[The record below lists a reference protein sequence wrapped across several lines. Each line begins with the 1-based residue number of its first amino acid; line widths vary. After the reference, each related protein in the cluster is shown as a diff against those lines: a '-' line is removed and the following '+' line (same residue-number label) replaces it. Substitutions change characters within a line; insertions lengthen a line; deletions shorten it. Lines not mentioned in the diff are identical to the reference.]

1 MKLLWLASWY
11 PNRSSPYNGDF
22 IMRHAEAVSLH
33 VEKLTVLAVVKDDS
47 LAPGAVSIEKQQQ
60 ENLEH
65 IRVYYGRSR
74 WLPEKMGS
82 LMRSF
87 QLQLRFY
94 RQWCRENG
102 KPAFLHV
109 HVPVK
114 AGLLALYCRYFQR
127 IPYIVTEHWAGYD
140 AASHPGIRQ
149 KEVLFR
155 FLNAWILRKAAAVV
169 AVSKSL
175 AAALGKHYP
184 RITGKVIP
192 NVVNTRI
199 FYPAAIPPSDVLRL
213 IHVSG
218 MDYQKNP
225 EDMLRAL
232 SIWKSRGG
240 CFMLACYGQAPE
252 TLKSLAAQLGLEK
265 EIQFHGEAPQPEIAA
280 AMRQAD
286 ALVLYSRFETFGCV
300 IIEAHACGIPVIVSE
315 LPVFHETV
323 VAGQNGLFAQGE
335 NPEALAGVFATFSQ
349 TRYQYN
355 REQIAA
361 EAARRFGY
369 QPVARQIL
377 EVYRSVSGTQ
387 S

>member
-22 IMRHAEAVSLH
+22 IMRHAEAVAPQ

-47 LAPGAVSIEKQQQ
+47 LAPGAVSIEKQQL

-74 WLPEKMGS
+74 WLPEQMGS
-82 LMRSF
+82 LIRSF
-87 QLQLRFY
+87 QLQLRMY
-94 RQWCRENG
+94 RQWCRDNG
-102 KPAFLHV
+102 RPALLHV

-140 AASHPGIRQ
+140 AASIPGIRQ
-149 KEVLFR
+149 KDLVFR
-155 FLNAWILRKAAAVV
+155 FLNAWILRKAAVV
-169 AVSKSL
+169 LAVSKSL
-175 AAALGKHYP
+175 AGALERHYP
-184 RITGKVIP
+184 GITGKVIP
-192 NVVNTRI
+192 NVVNTEI
-199 FYPAAIPPSDVLRL
+199 FYPAANLPSEVLRL

-232 SIWKSRGG
+232 AIWKSRGG
-240 CFMLACYGQAPE
+240 RFTLACYGQAPE
-252 TLKSLAAQLGLEK
+252 SVKALAVELGLEK
-265 EIQFHGEAPQPEIAA
+265 EIQFHGEVPQPEIAE
-280 AMRQAD
+280 AMRQSD

-300 IIEAHACGIPVIVSE
+300 IIESHACGIPVIVSE

-323 VAGQNGLFAQGE
+323 TAGQNGLFAAGE
-335 NPEALAGVFATFSQ
+335 DPEALAGVFTTFFQ
-349 TRYQYN
+349 TRHQYN
-355 REQIAA
+355 RDQIAA
-361 EAARRFGY
+361 EAARHFGY

-377 EVYRSVSGTQ
+377 EVYRSVSDTQ